1 VARLIGALT
10 NQPPQ
15 RLYCG
20 TVTNPDLKRLGARLR
35 RLRRERGLSLGEVA
49 KATDISASFLS
60 HVENG
65 KSDITFMRLDRLV
78 ALYGASLMDLAAP
91 QPANERIIRA
101 SERELL
107 ASAEEHFG
115 IYLLAP
121 DAKRS
126 MMPIMVVYEP
136 GGGSVEP
143 FRTESEEFIHVIHGA
158 VEISFEDGE
167 VIELAK
173 GDSVY
178 LIEPHR
184 FRTYRNASRG
194 QTISL
199 SVLSPPAL

>member
-1 VARLIGALT
+1 
-10 NQPPQ
+10 
-15 RLYCG
+15 
-20 TVTNPDLKRLGARLR
+20 VTHPDLKRLGARLR

-65 KSDITFMRLDRLV
+65 KSDITFMRLERLV
-78 ALYGASLMDLAAP
+78 ALYGGSLMDLAAP
-91 QPANERIIRA
+91 HPANERVVRA
-101 SERELL
+101 AEQEQL
-107 ASAEEHFG
+107 ALGEEHAA

-121 DAKRS
+121 DTKRS
-126 MMPIMVVYEP
+126 MMPILAVYEP

-143 FRTESEEFIHVIHGA
+143 FRTESEEFIHILHGA

-184 FRTYRNASRG
+184 SRRYRNASRG

>member
-1 VARLIGALT
+1 
-10 NQPPQ
+10 
-15 RLYCG
+15 
-20 TVTNPDLKRLGARLR
+20 VTNPDLKRLGARLR